1 MRPASERCSPP
12 VCWDDGETFARPA
25 RSGGAGRR
33 QGYGASDTTA
43 PAAFGVV
50 RHLGAHARGVHAP
63 ARDNGCRTASH
74 ELLRPLASQ
83 YRYALVLFDREGSGR
98 DATERDE
105 LERQVEGRLE
115 ANGWAGRCGALVLD
129 PELEIWVWTDS
140 SELDQVIGWAGRQPP
155 VRDWLRAQGFT
166 LNADGKPDRPKEAL
180 REALRHVRKQPSA
193 SLFAALA
200 AKAGLSR
207 CTDPAFLKLKATLQR
222 WFPA

>member
-1 MRPASERCSPP
+1 MTGKPSRDLVVLVADKDMEQATRKLLQRPESLGIS
-12 VCWDDGETFARPA
+12 
-25 RSGGAGRR
+25 
-33 QGYGASDTTA
+33 A
-43 PAAFGVV
+43 PTHEVYT
-50 RHLGAHARGVHAP
+50 HP

-83 YRYALVLFDREGSGR
+83 YRYALVVFDREGSGG
-98 DATERDE
+98 DASEREE
-105 LERQVEGRLE
+105 LERQIEGLL
-115 ANGWAGRCGALVLD
+115 AVNGWAGRCSALVLD

-140 SELDQVIGWAGRQPP
+140 SELDQVIGWAGRRPP
-155 VRDWLRAQGFT
+155 VREWLRAQGFT
-166 LNADGKPDRPKEAL
+166 LNAEGKPDRPKEAL
-180 REALRHVRKQPSA
+180 REALRYVRKQPSA